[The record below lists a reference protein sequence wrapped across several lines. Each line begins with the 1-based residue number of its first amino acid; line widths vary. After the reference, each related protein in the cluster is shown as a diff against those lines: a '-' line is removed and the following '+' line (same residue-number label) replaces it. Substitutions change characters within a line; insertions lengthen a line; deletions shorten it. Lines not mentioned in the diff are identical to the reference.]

1 MMVTIGGTILKEIIQ
16 DASLSILLEGK
27 RAIGYAIPLAKSM
40 VNTTEILTA
49 WKLVNKADLKLLS
62 KKTSR

>member
-16 DASLSILLEGK
+16 EASLSILLEGK
-27 RAIGYAIPLAKSM
+27 RAIGYAIPEAKSI
-40 VNTTEILTA
+40 VKTTEMLTV

-62 KKTSR
+62 KNTLR